1 MYIINCIIFISERVS
16 RLNPSWQINATDE
29 DKDNLFSKAV
39 QLTSLEFINYVTY
52 LLDDWLPARKIV
64 EEAVSNRC
72 SEIIVFK
79 EYCPFEEHLHD
90 MENENPKL
98 SGIIKF
104 AVFKDSQKGY
114 RVRSIPIFPINGVS
128 RKLLP
133 KSWRGLKD
141 EELITESKISG
152 CMFVHYVGF
161 IGGNETENG
170 AIEMACKALIL

>member
-1 MYIINCIIFISERVS
+1 MTKS
-16 RLNPSWQINATDE
+16 
-29 DKDNLFSKAV
+29 
-39 QLTSLEFINYVTY
+39 EFIDYVNY
-52 LLDDWLPARKIV
+52 LLHDWLPARKIV

-104 AVFKDSQKGY
+104 AVFKDAQKGY
-114 RVRSIPIFPINGVS
+114 RVRSIPISSTIRKS

-133 KSWRGLKD
+133 LSWRGLKD
-141 EELITESKISG
+141 MELITESKISD
-152 CMFVHYVGF
+152 CMFVHSVGF